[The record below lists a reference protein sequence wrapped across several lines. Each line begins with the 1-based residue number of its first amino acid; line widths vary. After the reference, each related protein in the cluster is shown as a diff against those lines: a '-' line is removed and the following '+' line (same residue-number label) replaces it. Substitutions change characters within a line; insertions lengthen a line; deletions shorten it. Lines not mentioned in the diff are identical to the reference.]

1 MYVCA
6 ILYILTHACI
16 YRLSGYKSTSFKYTD
31 NRVKLTNE
39 VLQGIRAIKSYNWE
53 RPFAHMLSD
62 IRKQELTS
70 LKKSANIRAILAAI
84 LAATPSFVAV
94 ITLAVYTLLGNKLTP
109 TKVFTAL
116 ALFNQLRFPLQQFP
130 TLLNTLVDGK
140 ISIKRLSQ
148 FLQASE
154 VQGYV
159 ERDTAGHASHSNN
172 STVRDNKDGIHTGI
186 LLYYS
191 YPMCIHLF
199 VYMYSFAF
207 YTSLIVSYSY
217 MYACRVWTRLS
228 GKYRERYSNFQC
240 DFPLATY
247 GHAGAE

>member
-1 MYVCA
+1 MYVCMYVCA
-6 ILYILTHACI
+6 IHHILRMHATMYTTYVL

-39 VLQGIRAIKSYNWE
+39 VLQGIRAIKAYNWE

-109 TKVFTAL
+109 TKVFTSL

-140 ISIKRLSQ
+140 ISIQRLSQ
-148 FLQASE
+148 FLQASD

-159 ERDTAGHASHSNN
+159 ERDTAGLSTNN
-172 STVRDNKDGIHTGI
+172 DSGNSDNNNIIYSEHTGI
-186 LLYYS
+186 LLQY
-191 YPMCIHLF
+191 C
-199 VYMYSFAF
+199 
-207 YTSLIVSYSY
+207 T
-217 MYACRVWTRLS
+217 
-228 GKYRERYSNFQC
+228 
-240 DFPLATY
+240 
-247 GHAGAE
+247 